1 MMGRRNRAREG
12 ATGRGWR
19 RSAAS
24 GGGPRIGEQT
34 NHGQAPLSSRGPS
47 IVFTEHRSSGGVR
60 PTPHTRADE
69 ANPNPNP
76 NPHPH
81 RHGHGEL
88 ASNLSSFPATATT
101 KSRPSTTSSSP
112 SVARVPGG
120 SRHRRAL
127 RPRHRIPRR
136 THARISFPQRALG
149 SRRGPEVKPTHAP
162 ALYSTPNL
170 TQINP
175 PLPPPAD
182 ATGALDPA
190 EDPEAVK
197 QPSPPAGRVRYR
209 TPSSPDLLLLPT
221 DKMRRYSQLPGAGR
235 QETLADRVHRYRGVL
250 LVVLAPIALVS
261 LVLLLMPRSPVGG
274 VKSQGHAAAGAKKYA
289 VIFDAGSSGSRV
301 HVFCFDGNLD
311 LVHIGTEI
319 ELFVQKKPGLSA
331 YAKDPREA
339 AESLVSL
346 IEKAKQVI
354 PAELRDQTPVRV
366 GATAG
371 LRALG
376 TEKSEQILQAVR
388 DLLRE
393 KSSFKNQPD
402 WVTVLDG
409 SQEGAY
415 EWVTINYL
423 LGNLGKTYADTVG
436 VVDLGGGSVQMAYAI
451 PEKDAE
457 KAPKPADGEDTYVKK
472 LFLKGATYYLY
483 VHSYLRYGLLAA
495 RAEILKAGN
504 ANGYSNCILAGHQG
518 QYKYGDKTFEA
529 SAAPSGGSYSDCRD
543 DVVKALKVDEACTHM
558 KCSFGGIWNGGGGDG
573 QKNLFVASFFFDR
586 AAEAGFIN
594 PEAAVAKVKP
604 SDFEEAA
611 KRACKLNVNDAQSSY
626 PGVQKD
632 NIPYICMDL
641 VYQYT
646 LLVDGFGVDPQQEMT
661 LVKKVPYSDAFVE
674 AAWPLGSAIEVA
686 SSS

>member
-1 MMGRRNRAREG
+1 
-12 ATGRGWR
+12 
-19 RSAAS
+19 
-24 GGGPRIGEQT
+24 
-34 NHGQAPLSSRGPS
+34 
-47 IVFTEHRSSGGVR
+47 
-60 PTPHTRADE
+60 
-69 ANPNPNP
+69 
-76 NPHPH
+76 
-81 RHGHGEL
+81 
-88 ASNLSSFPATATT
+88 
-101 KSRPSTTSSSP
+101 
-112 SVARVPGG
+112 
-120 SRHRRAL
+120 
-127 RPRHRIPRR
+127 
-136 THARISFPQRALG
+136 
-149 SRRGPEVKPTHAP
+149 
-162 ALYSTPNL
+162 
-170 TQINP
+170 
-175 PLPPPAD
+175 
-182 ATGALDPA
+182 
-190 EDPEAVK
+190 
-197 QPSPPAGRVRYR
+197 
-209 TPSSPDLLLLPT
+209 
-221 DKMRRYSQLPGAGR
+221 MRRYSQLPTR
-235 QETLADRVHRYRGVL
+235 QDSLADRAHRYRGVL

-261 LVLLLMPRSPVGG
+261 LVLLLMPRSP
-274 VKSQGHAAAGAKKYA
+274 AAAGRHGALGAAAGGDNKYA

-301 HVFCFDGNLD
+301 HVFRFDGNLD

-331 YAKDPREA
+331 YAADPREA

-346 IEKAKQVI
+346 IDEAKQVV

-457 KAPKPADGEDTYVKK
+457 KAPKPADGEDSYVKK
-472 LFLKGATYYLY
+472 LFLKGTTYYLY

-518 QYKYGDKTFEA
+518 QYKYGDNTFEA
-529 SAAPSGGSYSDCRD
+529 SAAPSGASFSECRA

-594 PEAAVAKVKP
+594 PKAAVAKVKP

-611 KRACKLNVNDAQSSY
+611 KRACSLNVNDAQSSY

-632 NIPYICMDL
+632 NVPYICMDL